1 MSVPITVAGIEVEPG
16 ERRDLAPLVSE
27 SYTGDRT
34 TLPMAVFNGSQDGP
48 RVFVTAAVH
57 GDELNGTAVCRQLL
71 TQLEPQRLRGVVV
84 VVPIVNVLGAQIHS
98 RDLPDRRDLNRSFPG
113 SWTGSIAARTARLL
127 FEEVVDGAD
136 AGIDLHTAANRRAN
150 VPQVRIDTSD
160 ADALRLARV
169 FGTPYVLDAALRS
182 GSLREA
188 AQTAGVPVLTYEA
201 GEPLRLD
208 HQAIRLGID
217 GVLRVLHHLGMIDEA
232 PDSAPDPIVMH
243 QSKWLR
249 ADRGGLIDLHVDPGD
264 TVTAGQEV
272 WTTSSPLG
280 AERATAT
287 APVDGVV
294 IGGTTLPVVS
304 PGDAILHIGI
314 IDDEAEPWEDDPSS
328 EEDAQAA
335 VGEDF

>member
-1 MSVPITVAGIEVEPG
+1 MNGPITVAGIEVEPG

-34 TLPMAVFNGSQDGP
+34 TLPMAVFNGAHDGA

-57 GDELNGTAVCRQLL
+57 GDELNGTAVCQQLL
-71 TQLEPQRLRGVVV
+71 TRLEPSVLFGVVI

-98 RDLPDRRDLNRSFPG
+98 RYLPDRRDLNRAFPG

-127 FEEVVDGAD
+127 FDEVVEGAT

-150 VPQVRIDTSD
+150 VPQIRIDTSD
-160 ADALRLARV
+160 AEALRLARV
-169 FGTPYVLDAALRS
+169 FGTPHVLDATLRM

-188 AQTAGVPVLTYEA
+188 AKTAGVPVLTYEA

-208 HQAIRLGID
+208 HDAIRIGLD
-217 GVLRVLHHLGMIDEA
+217 GVLRVLHHLGITETGPA
-232 PDSAPDPIVMH
+232 VGPDPTIMH

-249 ADRGGLIDLHVDPGD
+249 ADRGGLVDLHVGPGD
-264 TVTAGQEV
+264 TVVADQPV

-287 APVDGVV
+287 SPVAGVV

-314 IDDEAEPWEDDPSS
+314 TDGDAEPWEDDPSS

-335 VGEDF
+335 IGEED